1 MDSQAPELR
10 PGMISFALFAWL
22 WALSGLLDIAPYHAW
37 FASPFH
43 TLSAACCVLVLLRP
57 LWLPGF
63 VAMHLLRIATFAWD
77 SPDTANHQL
86 LYAIASAAVLFAF
99 PFGKRGA
106 APRPVAAEWLAR
118 FAPVLRVM
126 LFCLYFFGVLH
137 KLNRD
142 YFDPMISCA
151 VGTFVAVAPAWLD
164 RMASANLATRGSLV
178 AGSLLVESAVPFLL
192 AFGRTRR
199 AGIAL
204 GALFHGFLGLRFFA
218 FSTGLLALYSLFVPS
233 PTWDRAEARLAQR
246 RAQGGLAA
254 ALLSPAC
261 ASAAALLLVTLFGIS
276 GVLVSE
282 DAEWAALPKQ
292 SFPLLAVGWIL
303 LVGAPLAW
311 LLASRALAGSFA
323 GRSPGRL
330 AAAPLLLI
338 FPAIVLFHGMS
349 PYLGLRTVPAFSMFS
364 NLRTEGGITNH
375 WFMPSRA
382 LRIAGFQEDLITMLS
397 AQDEEL
403 RRFARRPRRTF
414 YDLKRRIQ
422 RMAAAGKREIALS
435 YRRGDQVYVLERA
448 ETDPELMQP
457 VPWWERKWLKF
468 RPVPISAQREC
479 AW

>member
-1 MDSQAPELR
+1 MGSKAPLR

-43 TLSAACCVLVLLRP
+43 TLSAASCVVVLLRP

-63 VAMHLLRIATFAWD
+63 AAMHVLRIASFAWD

-86 LYAIASAAVLFAF
+86 LYAIASAAVLLAF
-99 PFGKRGA
+99 PLARRGA
-106 APRPVAAEWLAR
+106 ARGPVAPEWLER
-118 FAPVLRVM
+118 FAPGLRVL

-142 YFDPMISCA
+142 YFDPMVSCA
-151 VGTFVAVAPAWLD
+151 VGTFVAVAPDWLD
-164 RMASANLATRGSLV
+164 RIASASFATRGSLV
-178 AGSLLVESAVPFLL
+178 AGSLLVECAVPFLL

-233 PTWDRAEARLAQR
+233 QTWDRAAARLAQW
-246 RAQGGLAA
+246 RAQAGAAA
-254 ALLSPAC
+254 ALLSPAS
-261 ASAAALLLVTLFGIS
+261 ATAAALLLVALIGVS

-282 DAEWAALPKQ
+282 DAEWAALPRAG
-292 SFPLLAVGWIL
+292 FPLLAVAWIL
-303 LVGAPLAW
+303 LIGAPLAW
-311 LLASRALAGSFA
+311 LLSARDLAASFV

-330 AAAPLLLI
+330 AAAPLLLL
-338 FPAIVLFHGMS
+338 FPAIALFHGFS

-397 AQDEEL
+397 ARDEEL
-403 RRFARRPRRTF
+403 LRFARRPRRTF
-414 YDLKRRIQ
+414 YDLRLRIQ

-435 YRRGDQVYVLERA
+435 YRRGGEVYALERA
-448 ETDPELMQP
+448 ETDPELMRP
-457 VPWWERKWLKF
+457 VPWWQRKWLKF